1 MSSLPA
7 GYFLSC
13 VSPNVEIGL
22 GIAPVVGAAVRQAD
36 ALDADACGHFEPNP
50 FRALICRNCNKAK
63 AKH

>member
-1 MSSLPA
+1 MSRFCAL
-7 GYFLSC
+7 LC
-13 VSPNVEIGL
+13 RVSAVTAVATSL